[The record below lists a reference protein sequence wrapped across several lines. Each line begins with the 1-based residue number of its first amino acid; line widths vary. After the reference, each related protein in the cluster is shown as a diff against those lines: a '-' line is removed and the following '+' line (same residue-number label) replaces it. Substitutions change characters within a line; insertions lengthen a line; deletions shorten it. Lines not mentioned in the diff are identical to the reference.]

1 MTDATHLTSDGT
13 LLWVNRA
20 GLVIAEQP
28 FGGLYRELTGK
39 VEELPSVEEYDLV
52 PF

>member
-28 FGGLYRELTGK
+28 SGKDKLFYLYG
-39 VEELPSVEEYDLV
+39 EEPQVEEYDLV

>member
-20 GLVIAEQP
+20 GLVTAEQP
-28 FGGLYRELTGK
+28 SGKGKLFYLYG
-39 VEELPSVEEYDLV
+39 EEPSLEDFDLV

>member
-13 LLWVNRA
+13 LLWVNRT
-20 GLVIAEQP
+20 GLVTALQP
-28 FGGLYRELTGK
+28 FGKGKLFYLYGEEPR
-39 VEELPSVEEYDLV
+39 VEEFDLV

>member
-1 MTDATHLTSDGT
+1 MNTDATHLTSKGT

-28 FGGLYRELTGK
+28 PGK
-39 VEELPSVEEYDLV
+39 GKLFYFHGEEPRIEEFDLV